1 MYLRLALTLRHP
13 CTRLLSAGITHVHHN
28 GSTESLNI
36 LFFKLH
42 FLKNDCMCVD
52 SEAARAGS
60 M

>member
-1 MYLRLALTLRHP
+1 MYLRLALTSRHS
-13 CTRLLSAGITHVHHN
+13 CTRLLSAGITPVHHHR
-28 GSTESLNI
+28 SAESLNI

-42 FLKNDCMCVD
+42 FFKNDCICVD